1 MLISTDL
8 PLNRDKFAQNDQ
20 ILTITGAT
28 WLDYQNFDSL
38 EYPGY
43 RVSFFNGEI
52 TIVSPGRNHERIAAV
67 INRLIIAYCEK
78 YELQDFPFG
87 QTRLNVWGQAGREA
101 AEARVDERRKGMSA
115 KTPDLAYA
123 FNSDKDLPD
132 LVVEV
137 ILSSGEV
144 ETLKSSYTNIGIAE
158 LWIWKENEITFYSL
172 DRDRY
177 VVVRASKLLTAI
189 ESESLVKYVNRGLSE
204 SPLVIKKDFLKVI

>member
-8 PLNRDKFAQNDQ
+8 PIDRDRFARHDQ
-20 ILTITGAT
+20 ILTITGAN
-28 WLDYQNFDSL
+28 WLDYQNFDSQ

-43 RVSFFNGEI
+43 RVSYFNGEI

-87 QTRLNVWGQAGREA
+87 QTRLNVWGQAGRE
-101 AEARVDERRKGMSA
+101 
-115 KTPDLAYA
+115 PDLAYA

-137 ILSSGEV
+137 IFSKEARRGFLAMSKSCFSSGDI
-144 ETLKSSYTNIGIAE
+144 ETLKSSYKNIGIRE
-158 LWIWKENEITFYSL
+158 LWIWKDNVMTFYL
-172 DRDRY
+172 LEQDNY
-177 VVVRASKLLTAI
+177 TVIEASNILTTIISRKLAQ
-189 ESESLVKYVNRGLSE
+189 YVNRGITE
-204 SPLVIKKDFLKVI
+204 SPVVIKRDFFKVI

>member
-8 PLNRDKFAQNDQ
+8 PLDRDRFAQHDQ
-20 ILTITGAT
+20 ILTITGAN
-28 WLDYQNFDSL
+28 WLDYQNFDSQ

-43 RVSFFNGEI
+43 RVSYFNGEI

-87 QTRLNVWGQAGREA
+87 QTRLNVWGQAGRE
-101 AEARVDERRKGMSA
+101 
-115 KTPDLAYA
+115 PDLAYA

-137 ILSSGEV
+137 IFSSGDI
-144 ETLKSSYTNIGIAE
+144 ETLKSGYKNIGIRE
-158 LWIWKENEITFYSL
+158 LWIWKDNIMTFYLLES
-172 DRDRY
+172 DNY
-177 VVVRASKLLTAI
+177 IVVEASNILTTI
-189 ESESLVKYVNRGLSE
+189 KSGTLVEYVNRGITE
-204 SPLVIKKDFLKVI
+204 SPLIIKQDFLNVI

>member
-8 PLNRDKFAQNDQ
+8 PLDRDRFAQNDQ
-20 ILTITGAT
+20 ILTITGAN
-28 WLDYQNFDSL
+28 WLDYQNFDSQ

-43 RVSFFNGEI
+43 RVSYFNGEI

-87 QTRLNVWGQAGREA
+87 QTRLNVWGQAGRE
-101 AEARVDERRKGMSA
+101 
-115 KTPDLAYA
+115 PDLAYA

-137 ILSSGEV
+137 IFSSGDI
-144 ETLKSSYTNIGIAE
+144 ETLKSGYKNIGIRE
-158 LWIWKENEITFYSL
+158 LWIWKDNIMTFYLLES
-172 DRDRY
+172 DNY
-177 VVVRASKLLTAI
+177 IVVEASNILTTI
-189 ESESLVKYVNRGLSE
+189 KSGTLVEYVNRGITE
-204 SPLVIKKDFLKVI
+204 SPLIIKQDFLNVI